1 MNLTPAD
8 PPANAPLP
16 IEREP
21 SRVRPP
27 YDTRED
33 RFDHLHA
40 TDTQTWRR
48 AVQLDRTAAL
58 SEPLAGLVITDYEH
72 RHVEWLARSD
82 TSTVAVFV
90 ALLHRAR
97 AAAPLDQKPRGAQ

>member
-1 MNLTPAD
+1 MDPTPAD
-8 PPANAPLP
+8 PPANAPP
-16 IEREP
+16 PTKCEP
-21 SRVRPP
+21 RRGRPP
-27 YDTRED
+27 YDTHDD
-33 RFDHLHA
+33 RFDHLRA

-58 SEPLAGLVITDYEH
+58 SEPLAGLAITNYEH
-72 RHVEWLARSD
+72 RHVEWLAGSD

-97 AAAPLDQKPRGAQ
+97 AAAPLDQKPRGTQ